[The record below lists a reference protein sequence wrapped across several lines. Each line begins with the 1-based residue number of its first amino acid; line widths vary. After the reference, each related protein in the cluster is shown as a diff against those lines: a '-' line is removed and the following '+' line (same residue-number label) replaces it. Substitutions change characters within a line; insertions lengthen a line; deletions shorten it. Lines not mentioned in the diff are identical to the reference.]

1 MMLTTVQL
9 YVLDES
15 LAFLTELGFSVKEST
30 RALRISEQNV
40 DRAIDFA
47 TQERKKEL
55 KRQEEDR
62 KHAQQRR

>member
-9 YVLDES
+9 HVLDES

-40 DRAIDFA
+40 DSYPR
-47 TQERKKEL
+47 
-55 KRQEEDR
+55 EEQGAE
-62 KHAQQRR
+62 KARRG